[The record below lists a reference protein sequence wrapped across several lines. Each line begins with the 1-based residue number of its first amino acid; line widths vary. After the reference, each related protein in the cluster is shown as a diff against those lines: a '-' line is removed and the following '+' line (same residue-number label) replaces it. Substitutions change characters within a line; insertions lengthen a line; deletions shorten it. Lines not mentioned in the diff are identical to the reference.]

1 MFVLISTFLHLFK
14 EGAYFLFYMSRIRKK
29 MFLDTIDFV
38 KEFGKKLK
46 WFDFKNGVYV
56 RGVNFIVFER
66 LIEDFREDKEGNMVD
81 LASVVNTMSL
91 SIIIVL
97 PMYNF
102 SISIKST
109 LIIASILYYLFNT
122 SNLFLLYK
130 IQELLDDFIKLKDNI
145 SQQTT

>member
-1 MFVLISTFLHLFK
+1 
-14 EGAYFLFYMSRIRKK
+14 